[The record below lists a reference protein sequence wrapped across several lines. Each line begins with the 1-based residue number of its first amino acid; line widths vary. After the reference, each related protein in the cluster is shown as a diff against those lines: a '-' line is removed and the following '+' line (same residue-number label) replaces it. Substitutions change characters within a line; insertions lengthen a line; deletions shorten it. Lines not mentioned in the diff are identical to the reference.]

1 MSLFVR
7 SLLVR
12 DFRGIR
18 RVRTAGEEGEK
29 AIELAK
35 LNVLVGPNNSGK
47 STVLEALSLLPH
59 PLQARDLITG
69 CHKAGFVYNF
79 LHGDKSGACLVY
91 RYYGRAELSYVDGT
105 GRHLE
110 IVIKKELGPLHIKM
124 LIDGWDTNGHG
135 PAPISERLGLDYER
149 EFHSAVMFFLGEKE
163 SRLPVETPGYLS
175 ALWRQFFEKI
185 DLWRLVERVN
195 AHITVAREVLS
206 PALNE
211 QLVELLQKKDGF
223 YVRKVFPDGTWD
235 YIRVEDLGDGV
246 EKALAALVVFEA
258 LKPKLIL
265 WDDLE
270 ASLHPNLLMAVLTW
284 LAERDWQ
291 VVLATHSV
299 DVLYRL
305 LDLDKA
311 ARNSTRV
318 IMLQKTPDDV
328 LLWRAL
334 TVDELE
340 DLMLLKQD
348 PRLVA
353 GALGL

>member
-1 MSLFVR
+1 MFVR
-7 SLLVR
+7 SLLMR

-18 RVRTAGEEGEK
+18 RVRTAGEGGEE

-35 LNVLVGPNNSGK
+35 FNVLVGPNNSGK

-59 PLQARDLITG
+59 PLEAIDPITG
-69 CHKAGFVYNF
+69 RHKAGFIYDF
-79 LHGDKSGACLVY
+79 LHGDGSGACLVY
-91 RYYGRAELSYVDGT
+91 RYYGRAELSYVDGA
-105 GRHLE
+105 GRHLQ
-110 IVIKKELGPLHIKM
+110 ITIRKEFGPLHIEM
-124 LIDGWDTNGHG
+124 AIDGWSTDGHG
-135 PAPISERLGLDYER
+135 GKAISERLGLDYER
-149 EFHSAVMFFLGEKE
+149 EFHSSVMFFPGERE
-163 SRLPVETPGYLS
+163 NRSPQVARGYLS
-175 ALWRQFFEKI
+175 MLWSQLFVRG
-185 DLWRLVERVN
+185 DLWRLIERVN
-195 AHITVAREVLS
+195 AQITVARDVLS

-211 QLVELLQKKDGF
+211 ELVELLQKKDGL

-246 EKALAALVVFEA
+246 EKVLAALVVFEA

-270 ASLHPNLLMAVLTW
+270 ASLHPNLLRAVLAW
-284 LAERDWQ
+284 LAECDWQ

-305 LDLDKA
+305 LDLGKD
-311 ARNSTRV
+311 ARSSARV

-334 TVDELE
+334 TMDELE